1 MKVTRPSPIA
11 HRGLGLA
18 VATALLVAACSAF
31 EPAPTA
37 TLTPAAAA
45 TPAPTATA
53 EPCPPASPPVAW
65 TNGQTATVTLDT
77 TQGKIVIAVDGQLAP
92 HATANFVALAACGF
106 YDGVIFHRIVPG
118 FVIQGGDGIFGRVP
132 MVQWARVGSGGP
144 NYTIQDDPVTTPY
157 GRGVVAMARTSEP
170 NSQGSQ
176 FFVVLSDD
184 NTDSL
189 DAANTY
195 AILGK
200 VTSGMEAV
208 DAIAA
213 LPNTGPTRYA
223 PTTDPPPTITK
234 ATVTRP

>member
-1 MKVTRPSPIA
+1 LNVTLSSPIA
-11 HRGLGLA
+11 RRGLGLA

-37 TLTPAAAA
+37 TPA
-45 TPAPTATA
+45 TPAPTASPAPTGA
-53 EPCPPASPPVAW
+53 PCPPSSPPAAW
-65 TNGQTATVTLDT
+65 TNGETATVTLDT
-77 TQGKIVIAVDGQLAP
+77 TQGRIVIAVDGKLAP

-106 YDGVIFHRIVPG
+106 YDGVIFHRVIPG
-118 FVIQGGDGIFGRVP
+118 FVVQGGDGMFGRVP
-132 MVQWARVGSGGP
+132 LVQWPNIGLGGP
-144 NYTIQDDPVTTPY
+144 GYTIQDDPVTAPY
-157 GRGVVAMARTSEP
+157 GRGVVAMARGREP

-176 FFVVLSDD
+176 FFIVLSDE

-213 LPNTGPTRYA
+213 LPNTGPPRNA
-223 PTTDPPPTITK
+223 PATDPPPTITK